1 MNRKING
8 LNINYAVQ
16 GTGEAIFVLHGWHCD
31 LSSVQSIVDIV
42 SVKYC
47 TISFDLPGFGK
58 SDEPPCS
65 WTVEDYADFCIEF
78 IKSFGFEHVI
88 CIGHSCSC
96 RILAAMEARAHLPF
110 TVDKIV
116 MFSAAGIPYRDLEV
130 LNSGH
135 ERFMRKRERFF
146 QTVRSDHEIEEFYK
160 RAEPDFAGLT
170 DVMHGCYVNAINTD
184 CRDYYERFS
193 APTLLVFG
201 DNDVDT
207 PVTDGKVMEQLIPD
221 AGLVVLKNAGHF
233 CFVEQPYIT
242 MLVLNSFLNID

>member
-16 GTGEAIFVLHGWHCD
+16 GTGEAIFVLHGWRCN

-47 TISFDLPGFGK
+47 AISFDLPGFGK
-58 SDEPPCS
+58 SDEPPFS
-65 WTVEDYADFCIEF
+65 WTVEDYADFFSDF
-78 IKSFGFEHVI
+78 IKSFGFKHVI

-96 RILAAMEARAHLPF
+96 RIIAAMEARADLPF
-110 TVDKIV
+110 IVDKIV
-116 MFSAAGIPYRDLEV
+116 MFSAAGIPNRDLRGFLV
-130 LNSGH
+130 GH
-135 ERFMRKRERFF
+135 KRFMRERERVFN
-146 QTVRSDHEIEEFYK
+146 TAKSNYEIEEFYK
-160 RAEPDFAGLT
+160 RSDPDFTGLT
-170 DVMHGCYVNAINTD
+170 DTMHGCYVNAISTD
-184 CRDYYERFS
+184 CRDYYKRFA

-201 DNDVDT
+201 ENDVDT
-207 PVTDGKVMEQLIPD
+207 PVSDGKVMERLIPD

-233 CFVEQPYIT
+233 CFAEQSYIT